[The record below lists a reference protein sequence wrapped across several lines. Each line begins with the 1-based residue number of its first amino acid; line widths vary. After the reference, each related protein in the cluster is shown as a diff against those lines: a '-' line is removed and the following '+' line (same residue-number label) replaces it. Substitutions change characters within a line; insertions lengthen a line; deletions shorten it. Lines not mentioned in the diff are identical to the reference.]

1 MEGDFTPYDAYNAE
15 EAFLASTSP
24 TIVPVQ
30 SINGVRPTKVVPG
43 PLTKKLLQAWSDMVG
58 VDIVMQ
64 AFDHVESSE
73 RDRLLAAWRAKI
85 AA

>member
-1 MEGDFTPYDAYNAE
+1 
-15 EAFLASTSP
+15 
-24 TIVPVQ
+24 
-30 SINGVRPTKVVPG
+30 
-43 PLTKKLLQAWSDMVG
+43 
-58 VDIVMQ
+58 MQ